1 MPKAKTNNALQKS
14 TAQGRAFFC
23 IEKAIRAPDGFCLPV
38 SYLSSMYRAQ
48 RRAAVKSAAGA
59 WPALRCRWVGLCQ
72 HTGVW
77 FAQRQKR
84 FSSLLSALLFDSLRC
99 LRRNGFQSFFF
110 GGNYVWY
117 SPFGYPI
124 VRLLSFPRLHH
135 TGKLWY
141 AVGQNP
147 KHFAPMRKKGQ
158 EEMIPLP
165 FFMLICPMHRPLALG
180 RNATYF
186 CRITDEACTL
196 PMSIPA
202 FPTKH
207 ALGQ

>member
-14 TAQGRAFFC
+14 TAQGRAFFASKKPSGPRMAFVC
-23 IEKAIRAPDGFCLPV
+23 LCLTCHLCTAHRGGRLLNPQPALGRRCVAAGLVFANIRAFGSPSAKSVSLPF
-38 SYLSSMYRAQ
+38 SRRFYLILCVVFAEMVFNLFSLGGTMF
-48 RRAAVKSAAGA
+48 GT
-59 WPALRCRWVGLCQ
+59 LRLANPSC
-72 HTGVW
+72 
-77 FAQRQKR
+77 A
-84 FSSLLSALLFDSLRC
+84 
-99 LRRNGFQSFFF
+99 
-110 GGNYVWY
+110 
-117 SPFGYPI
+117 
-124 VRLLSFPRLHH
+124 SFPRLHH